1 MALLH
6 VHLAGHAGVAGR
18 HVGRRRDRSSGTT
31 LDGHTSRSNAPPR
44 CRSPASAGASAPASI
59 LPCPHRVRTPGAG
72 RDQAAEVVAD
82 QLVGIAGRRDVVR
95 VRSRPA
101 LRPCG
106 CRRGS
111 APVRAPGSRAQ
122 TRRSRPP
129 TRRRPDVPLERLSVV
144 HRQGQ
149 RAEAYRAELRARAGL
164 VDQQTCRRSR
174 TPGYC
179 AAPKLVPANGSRL
192 SVMRGLETPASI
204 SMRAQT
210 STSMVP
216 RVKSSAS
223 IVEGSTAN
231 VALAD
236 PPADTVVLMPADP
249 R

>member
-1 MALLH
+1 MPS
-6 VHLAGHAGVAGR
+6 VPG
-18 HVGRRRDRSSGTT
+18 GT
-31 LDGHTSRSNAPPR
+31 
-44 CRSPASAGASAPASI
+44 SP
-59 LPCPHRVRTPGAG
+59 
-72 RDQAAEVVAD
+72 E
-82 QLVGIAGRRDVVR
+82 
-95 VRSRPA
+95 
-101 LRPCG
+101 
-106 CRRGS
+106 
-111 APVRAPGSRAQ
+111 
-122 TRRSRPP
+122 
-129 TRRRPDVPLERLSVV
+129 LE
-144 HRQGQ
+144 
-149 RAEAYRAELRARAGL
+149 L
-164 VDQQTCRRSR
+164 VDQQLAAEPNS
-174 TPGYC
+174 GVYC